1 MTEAIGAVRRQ
12 IAAPPEDWHGADA
25 MWDLAEVV
33 GNAAFF
39 VRTPASA
46 LDPFGEGWWQQRI
59 NRRFVHGHL
68 PPRQRVVATA
78 KDALPERLRTALQ
91 ARLGR

>member
-12 IAAPPEDWHGADA
+12 IAALPEDWHGADA

-59 NRRFVHGHL
+59 NAASCMATCRPGSASSRR
-68 PPRQRVVATA
+68 R
-78 KDALPERLRTALQ
+78 RT
-91 ARLGR
+91 RCRSD